1 MKLFNKTAIAISLSI
16 VGAVSSVSALAM
28 ATDKT
33 PLQEVE
39 IIVDGDTNKNMNV
52 FVSVDGEVTTAD
64 VSPLAMS
71 DPEELRKLFIDVP
84 DDIREK
90 LIESL
95 LNARDDNGNLK
106 VVVDGDIGINQEL
119 HWISEHNNEGG
130 HSIEVMGDNDE
141 KKVIVMEFDHKF
153 DSDVAQKVIKKIK
166 NSSRHKNV
174 KVIHHRKVKIDSL
187 MTMIESNDFTAD
199 ELNKIQ
205 QALDAKR

>member
-28 ATDKT
+28 ATDNT
-33 PLQEVE
+33 QLQEVE
-39 IIVDGDTNKNMNV
+39 IIVDGDKNMNV
-52 FVSVDGEVTTAD
+52 FVSVDGEITTAD
-64 VSPLAMS
+64 VSASAMS
-71 DPEELRKLFIDVP
+71 DPEELRKLLVDVP

-90 LIESL
+90 LVESL

-106 VVVDGDIGINQEL
+106 MVVDGDVGINQEL
-119 HWISEHNNEGG
+119 HWISEHGSEGE
-130 HSIEVMGDNDE
+130 HSIEVIGDNDE

-166 NSSRHKNV
+166 SSSRHNNV
-174 KVIHHRKVKIDSL
+174 KAIHHKKIKIDSL
-187 MTMIESNDFTAD
+187 MSMIESNDFTAD